1 MNVRKCYLLR
11 YNQHVE
17 LKRILKNNFLQK
29 LVFHAKKL
37 WLEVIFASSEKE
49 YSVKINY
56 KNLSHW
62 YLVNIPM
69 CFYETVYLPLFIPSN
84 IKREITSNFHSSTKR
99 EIAFMVKTNVEMI
112 TTFGFCRKTD
122 TQVTTYRAEI
132 FSNLDSTVFCP
143 FDVETTA
150 KSFLW
155 SY

>member
-1 MNVRKCYLLR
+1 MSENVICFVTIS
-11 YNQHVE
+11 HAE

-122 TQVTTYRAEI
+122 T
-132 FSNLDSTVFCP
+132 
-143 FDVETTA
+143 
-150 KSFLW
+150 
-155 SY
+155 

>member
-1 MNVRKCYLLR
+1 MSENVICFVTIS
-11 YNQHVE
+11 HAE
-17 LKRILKNNFLQK
+17 LKRKLKNNFLQK

-49 YSVKINY
+49 YSVKIDY

-69 CFYETVYLPLFIPSN
+69 CFYETVYLPLFILSN
-84 IKREITSNFHSSTKR
+84 IKREITSNFLSSTKQ

-122 TQVTTYRAEI
+122 T
-132 FSNLDSTVFCP
+132 
-143 FDVETTA
+143 
-150 KSFLW
+150 
-155 SY
+155 